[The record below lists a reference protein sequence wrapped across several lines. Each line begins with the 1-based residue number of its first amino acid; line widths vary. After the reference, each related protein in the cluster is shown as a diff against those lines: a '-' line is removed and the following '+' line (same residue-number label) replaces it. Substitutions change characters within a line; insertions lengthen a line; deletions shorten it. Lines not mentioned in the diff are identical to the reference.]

1 MENVTTV
8 VGLILASMLGPIA
21 GILLFVLME
30 AH

>member
-1 MENVTTV
+1 MEGVTTV
-8 VGLILASMLGPIA
+8 IGLVLASMIGPVA